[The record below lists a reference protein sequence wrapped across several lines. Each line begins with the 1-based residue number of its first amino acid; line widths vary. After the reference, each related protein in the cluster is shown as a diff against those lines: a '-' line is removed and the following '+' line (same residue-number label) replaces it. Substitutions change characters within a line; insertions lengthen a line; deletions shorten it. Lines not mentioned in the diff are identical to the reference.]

1 MKIVHYYQEPYEKSN
16 ENQEKMHTEN
26 EEKMHTEKCREK
38 EKQFNMIQQ
47 LIESKEKF
55 LFEKQKQFKKISKHN
70 CFFENIK
77 DDYLTYHNYIIDQ
90 KKQQTQALELL
101 NEYIRNLTI
110 SGALSKQNV
119 EDAKEEQKKILHEIK
134 SIKENLNSIIS
145 NTNKIHS
152 KL

>member
-16 ENQEKMHTEN
+16 ENQEKI
-26 EEKMHTEKCREK
+26 HTEKCREK

-77 DDYLTYHNYIIDQ
+77 DDYLIYHNYIIDQ
-90 KKQQTQALELL
+90 KKKQTQALELL

-110 SGALSKQNV
+110 SGALSKQNI
-119 EDAKEEQKKILHEIK
+119 EDAKEEQKKILHEIN